1 MGTLFRVKAARII
14 AALLLAVI
22 TARAADGA
30 FESEW
35 KTQVSLIQ
43 IGNGDLHQSYEQ
55 VIDYLLPRT
64 RTSGSAAST
73 MVLRFRRSGHAEQQL
88 DIAVSRDNNELRISA
103 WLLQLPFELSARL
116 NSSDGAR
123 QLASET
129 HVIKKRLLPSPQLQQ
144 LITDRLRNG
153 FSTRL
158 HEGIVLHG
166 EMYDFWARLDDSVLE
181 VHQIP
186 GKSRD
191 ELTHWMEQMWL
202 AAEKCEPLQNS
213 Y

>member
-1 MGTLFRVKAARII
+1 MKAVRII
-14 AALLLAVI
+14 TALLIAVV
-22 TARAADGA
+22 TARAADGE

-35 KTQVSLIQ
+35 KTRVSLNQ
-43 IGNGDLHQSYEQ
+43 IGSGDLHQSYEQ

-64 RTSGSAAST
+64 RTRGSAAST
-73 MVLRFRRSGHAEQQL
+73 MVLRFTRSGHAEQQL
-88 DIAVSRDNNELRISA
+88 NIAVSNDNKKLRISA
-103 WLLQLPFELSARL
+103 WLLQLPFELGARL

-129 HVIKKRLLPSPQLQQ
+129 RVIKKRLLASPQLEQ
-144 LITDRLRNG
+144 LITGRLRNG

-166 EMYDFWARLDDSVLE
+166 DMYDFWATLDNSVLE

-186 GKSRD
+186 GKSSD
-191 ELTHWMEQMWL
+191 ELTHWMEQMWI
-202 AAEKCEPLQNS
+202 AAEKCKPLQQ
-213 Y
+213 